1 MKQAHNSAPVPRY
14 QVYAMDDG
22 EIVVQWTETRVQE
35 ITTGKYRE
43 VGSKSFG
50 RRLNDAELRRL
61 AEMKIIEQFN
71 RSYVWLYS
79 LPETGRYDGLDLK
92 ESNQHRFYYLNTTL
106 PAERLDEVQAAL
118 VQSGLQEAGA
128 EAHDRDSVVAITADD
143 GMLFPQLADAEEAL
157 QWVIERVP
165 ILRDSVIAFAY
176 ESSFSGSQDRSGADD
191 YIDLDQLIADQ
202 DAKRDP
208 PDVP

>member
-14 QVYAMDDG
+14 QVFAMDDG

-43 VGSKSFG
+43 LGSKSFG

-71 RSYVWLYS
+71 RSYIWLYS
-79 LPETGRYDGLDLK
+79 LPETGRYDGLNLK
-92 ESNQHRFYYLNTTL
+92 ESNQPRFYYLNTTL
-106 PAERLDEVQAAL
+106 SAEHLDEVRAAL
-118 VQSGLQEAGA
+118 VESGLEDAGA
-128 EAHDRDSVVAITADD
+128 EAHERDGVVAITADD

-165 ILRDSVIAFAY
+165 MLRDSAIAFAN
-176 ESSFSGSQDRSGADD
+176 EPSFLGTHGQTDADD

-202 DAKRDP
+202 DAKHDSP
-208 PDVP
+208 